1 MKRPLSLLLSFF
13 ALVGVSTTLQAQA
26 AEEANAEAAHS
37 EAVSADASDLER
49 RVDGFITERNFDE
62 ATALLRFALS
72 RYPDHPGLMASAL
85 WLLAEAPDK
94 ALEGPGMP
102 AGTDLARDGQT
113 VGDPEAGPATAQ
125 VLARDFAG
133 EVKDAQARAKQL
145 EGEVDSLIERLEF
158 TRARSRLETALKDFP
173 DHEGLRASATF
184 LSVLRVAY
192 WLLIW
197 LGLVAAGMALAVALA
212 AWSRKPFVAAGIYV
226 IGIYLVAIPGALLL
240 GLIGM
245 FLSTEGAPEYLRQVV
260 LVVMSCFLGALGGAI
275 QCSFLLAA
283 TERTLPRRAAFR
295 YLFYKPL
302 NGFFLAGVMYVAL
315 MSGQLVLFG
324 GPSVPSTWSVAL
336 LATLTGLLSDG
347 ALARLQILGNMMFA
361 PKEPEGQ
368 RQEDNGVG
376 NEEPKRTADLV
387 SYPAAVAQ
395 EA

>member
-1 MKRPLSLLLSFF
+1 MKRPLSLLMILV
-13 ALVGVSTTLQAQA
+13 ALVGASTAAQAQA
-26 AEEANAEAAHS
+26 VEAANADAA
-37 EAVSADASDLER
+37 AADASDLEQ
-49 RVDGFITERNFDE
+49 RVDALIHERRFDE
-62 ATALLRFALS
+62 ATALLRLALS

-85 WLLAEAPDK
+85 WLLAEAPEK
-94 ALEGPGMP
+94 ALDEAGGP
-102 AGTDLARDGQT
+102 AG
-113 VGDPEAGPATAQ
+113 AGPAPSTPAEIDQPGAGTAGAQ
-125 VLARDFAG
+125 VLARDLAG

-145 EGEVDSLIERLEF
+145 ESEVDSLIERLEF
-158 TRARSRLETALKDFP
+158 GRASNRLEAALKDFP
-173 DHEGLRASATF
+173 DHEGLRASATL

-192 WLLIW
+192 WLLIC
-197 LGLVAAGMALAVALA
+197 LGVIAAGMAIAVALA
-212 AWSRKPFVAAGIYV
+212 AWSGKPFVAAGVYV

-245 FLSTEGAPEYLRQVV
+245 FLSREGAPEYLRQAV

-283 TERTLPRRAAFR
+283 TERTLRKRSAFR

-336 LATLTGLLSDG
+336 LATLTGLLSEG
-347 ALARLQILGNMMFA
+347 ALARLQRLGNMMFA
-361 PKEPEGQ
+361 PKEPEG
-368 RQEDNGVG
+368 EK
-376 NEEPKRTADLV
+376 EEEAGDDAKDSKRVAGLV
-387 SYPAAVAQ
+387 SYPAAAAVQ